1 MSFVGTRP
9 EAVKYVEKYK
19 PEYMATLLL
28 PAGITSE
35 ANQLSCLILRQ
46 NQERAILKMRT
57 DSHGAACIMYRILC
71 AIRWWRDRNSSI
83 SRHSALA
90 IF

>member
-1 MSFVGTRP
+1 MAAVPVVNNLLAQRP
-9 EAVKYVEKYK
+9 FFMIK
-19 PEYMATLLL
+19 
-28 PAGITSE
+28 IHRQ
-35 ANQLSCLILRQ
+35 NLSTFIKILICLILRQ